1 MNARVLF
8 SMVCLAAALHGA
20 AAAVPP
26 LTASE
31 QLRLETAID
40 GVDRRDEAFAAL
52 VEHVRG
58 WPVIDQ
64 AALDG
69 LPLRRRVDGAAMEEQ
84 PQAMRGDLVLLDGT
98 LAQRTDLPR
107 PWQGVDEW
115 FVRDGFGQTVIA
127 FVDGDG
133 NSGKPRAG
141 DRVRV
146 LGRLY
151 KPITQTSRDG
161 VDRTWPALVG
171 VRLQAASAPGLPAG
185 RLVVVLAGVVLL
197 GAVAWA
203 VLRRRVQ
210 GDGHG
215 DVAEALAAIRPDADD
230 EEVDEGPLSG
240 DPAEAL
246 AEMRARQSTGRDVD
260 A

>member
-8 SMVCLAAALHGA
+8 SMVCLAAALHDA

-64 AALDG
+64 AALDS

-115 FVRDGFGQTVIA
+115 FVRDDFGETVIA
-127 FVDGDG
+127 LVDGPLDATQP
-133 NSGKPRAG
+133 NPG

-171 VRLQAASAPGLPAG
+171 VRLQAAPEVGTSGG

-197 GAVAWA
+197 GALAWA

-210 GDGHG
+210 DGGHG
-215 DVAEALAAIRPDADD
+215 DVAEALAAIRPDADE
-230 EEVDEGPLSG
+230 EEVDEGPLPG

-246 AEMRARQSTGRDVD
+246 AEMRARQGNGKD
-260 A
+260 ADA